1 MEHLVLMSSCF
12 AFDLPAYIISAVQV
26 FMHKLCPL
34 QGLIPRATSLAQLGG
49 SFFLAFLPAVLVIS
63 LLFSAIYFVSLLLR
77 SNAQSVICLT
87 RLHRRQRNVSQC
99 YNWHEA
105 YALCVG
111 VKASRYQ
118 FLLSLCVG

>member
-1 MEHLVLMSSCF
+1 VLMSSCF

-87 RLHRRQRNVSQC
+87 RLHRRQRNVSQS

-111 VKASRYQ
+111 V
-118 FLLSLCVG
+118 